1 VTDRHDQDQPRAVR
15 LFELKRGGA
24 IRARWGWV
32 KGPVWTDRMLEALER
47 GVKGGKWHSLIDKV
61 YQSGNLIDA
70 WEQVKKNH
78 GGSGVDKMTLHQFSE
93 HLSSRVETLQ
103 KQVQEGSYE
112 PLPVR
117 RAYIPKLGGGRRPLG
132 IPAVKDRVVQAA
144 LRNVI
149 EPIFENQFDEN
160 SYGFRP
166 GRGCKDAL
174 REVDRLLK
182 AGKTW
187 VVDVDIEAYFDSI
200 PFDTLMDEVAER
212 IADGR
217 VLKLIEG
224 FLRQGILEEMKL
236 WLPEK
241 GAPQGAVISPLLA
254 NIYLHS
260 VDRKMREAGYQMIRY
275 ADDMVILCD
284 SRDEADAALAV
295 LRQLLEHKQL
305 RLHPKKTKVVDATQ
319 RPGFQF
325 LGYNFFEGK
334 RYPRKPSVDKLRE
347 QIRKRTRRKRSD
359 NLKTIIE
366 SLNKVL
372 HGWFNYFKH
381 SSSYAFETIDRWIRY
396 RLRCILSK
404 RRGKGRKRRR
414 GRGVDHLRWPNDY
427 FRAQNLFILHE
438 AHVCARRS
446 RAG

>member
-1 VTDRHDQDQPRAVR
+1 
-15 LFELKRGGA
+15 
-24 IRARWGWV
+24 
-32 KGPVWTDRMLEALER
+32 MLEALER

-93 HLSSRVETLQ
+93 HLTSRLETLQ

-117 RAYIPKLGGGRRPLG
+117 RAYIPKLGGERRPLG
-132 IPAVKDRVVQAA
+132 IPTVKDRVVQAA

-187 VVDVDIEAYFDSI
+187 VVDVDIEAFFDSI

-217 VLKLIEG
+217 VLKLIER

-236 WLPEK
+236 WLPER
-241 GAPQGAVISPLLA
+241 GTPQGAVISPLLA

-359 NLKTIIE
+359 TLKTIIE
-366 SLNKVL
+366 SLNQVL

-404 RRGKGRKRRR
+404 RRGQGRKRRR
-414 GRGVDHLRWPNDY
+414 GRGFDHLRWPNDY

-438 AHVCARRS
+438 AHLCARRS

>member
-1 VTDRHDQDQPRAVR
+1 MR

-78 GGSGVDKMTLHQFSE
+78 GGSGVDTMTLHQFSE
-93 HLSSRVETLQ
+93 HLSSRLETLQ

-132 IPAVKDRVVQAA
+132 IPTVKDRVVQAA

-217 VLKLIEG
+217 VLKLIER

-241 GAPQGAVISPLLA
+241 GTPQGAVISPLLA

-260 VDRKMREAGYQMIRY
+260 VDRKMREAGYRMIRF

-284 SRDEADAALAV
+284 SREEADAALAV

-305 RLHPKKTKVVDATQ
+305 CLHPKKTKVVDATQ
-319 RPGFQF
+319 RPGFQC

-359 NLKTIIE
+359 NLETIIE

-372 HGWFNYFKH
+372 LGWFNYFKH

-414 GRGVDHLRWPNDY
+414 GRGFDHLRWPNDY

>member
-1 VTDRHDQDQPRAVR
+1 
-15 LFELKRGGA
+15 
-24 IRARWGWV
+24 
-32 KGPVWTDRMLEALER
+32 MLEALER

-78 GGSGVDKMTLHQFSE
+78 GGSGVDRMTLHQFSE
-93 HLSSRVETLQ
+93 HLTSRLETLQ

-132 IPAVKDRVVQAA
+132 IPTVKDRVVQAA

-241 GAPQGAVISPLLA
+241 GTPQGAVISPLLA

-260 VDRKMREAGYQMIRY
+260 VDRKMREAGYPMIRY

-372 HGWFNYFKH
+372 LGWFNYFKH
-381 SSSYAFETIDRWIRY
+381 SSSYAFEAIDRWIRY

-404 RRGKGRKRRR
+404 RRGQGRKRRR
-414 GRGVDHLRWPNDY
+414 GRGFDHLRWPNDY

-438 AHVCARRS
+438 AHLCARRS

>member
-1 VTDRHDQDQPRAVR
+1 
-15 LFELKRGGA
+15 
-24 IRARWGWV
+24 
-32 KGPVWTDRMLEALER
+32 MLEALER

-78 GGSGVDKMTLHQFSE
+78 GGSGVDRMTLHQFSE
-93 HLSSRVETLQ
+93 HLTSRLETLQ

-166 GRGCKDAL
+166 ERGCKDAL

-200 PFDTLMDEVAER
+200 PFDMLMDEVAER

-217 VLKLIEG
+217 VLKLIER

-241 GAPQGAVISPLLA
+241 GTPQGAVISPLLA

-275 ADDMVILCD
+275 ADDMVILCG

-295 LRQLLEHKQL
+295 LGQLLEHKQL

-347 QIRKRTRRKRSD
+347 QIRKRTRRTRSD

-404 RRGKGRKRRR
+404 RRGQGRKRRR
-414 GRGVDHLRWPNDY
+414 GRGFDHLRWPNDY
-427 FRAQNLFILHE
+427 FRAQSLFILHE
-438 AHVCARRS
+438 AHLCARRS

>member
-1 VTDRHDQDQPRAVR
+1 
-15 LFELKRGGA
+15 
-24 IRARWGWV
+24 
-32 KGPVWTDRMLEALER
+32 MLEALER

-93 HLSSRVETLQ
+93 HLTSRLETLQ

-132 IPAVKDRVVQAA
+132 IPTVKDRVVQAA

-217 VLKLIEG
+217 VLKLIER

-236 WLPEK
+236 WLPER
-241 GAPQGAVISPLLA
+241 GTPQGAVISPLLA

-295 LRQLLEHKQL
+295 LGQLLEHKQL

-347 QIRKRTRRKRSD
+347 QIRKRTRRNRSD
-359 NLKTIIE
+359 TLKTIIE

-404 RRGKGRKRRR
+404 RRGLGRKRRR
-414 GRGVDHLRWPNDY
+414 GRGFDHWRWPNDY

-438 AHVCARRS
+438 AHMCARRS